1 MQKYLDFLFYVAL
14 CAVGVLGFAIY
25 SNKTDKRFMVT
36 PTPLQ
41 KDSVYESYELDL
53 SKDGLSPQSISAAK
67 LEDHS
72 YMVSFLSNQQ
82 TDSKVERNIFAVLF
96 LPGKYSMPKSQGG
109 WESITSNTKIWT
121 PPKRLATQTSIGQQ
135 TRRYIGS
142 ISSPFFFRH
151 GDKLLLFLNTQGF
164 SSRLT
169 NKIAMLSTP
178 IENLDAVF
186 GNEGG
191 EFFADSKAAPKDHVD
206 IREQKPLPLSLEGH
220 LSFAA
225 FGDFNY
231 FLSSGAVGLLSGSL
245 PLGLD
250 SKRGELGLILPL
262 TFRLRRSSA
271 LFGVL
276 DSKLALQEVSS
287 VEGEVAL
294 EQPSLTPMPVADNG
308 SGVIQ
313 PYACLAAYRSYA
325 KTREKSLYFQTCQL
339 ENGTLQLDSLKKSQN
354 LKQLDSLQLST
365 LGSTVLLLYTKRQS
379 RQLELAIWDGADFM
393 PIKEIA
399 NLQEGAIVSK
409 TIATNGE
416 YGYIFYADSR
426 GRLHAVIINEAYVSA
441 LASENQSKEVR

>member
-1 MQKYLDFLFYVAL
+1 M
-14 CAVGVLGFAIY
+14 
-25 SNKTDKRFMVT
+25 
-36 PTPLQ
+36 
-41 KDSVYESYELDL
+41 
-53 SKDGLSPQSISAAK
+53 
-67 LEDHS
+67 
-72 YMVSFLSNQQ
+72 
-82 TDSKVERNIFAVLF
+82 
-96 LPGKYSMPKSQGG
+96 
-109 WESITSNTKIWT
+109 
-121 PPKRLATQTSIGQQ
+121 
-135 TRRYIGS
+135 
-142 ISSPFFFRH
+142 
-151 GDKLLLFLNTQGF
+151 
-164 SSRLT
+164 
-169 NKIAMLSTP
+169 
-178 IENLDAVF
+178 
-186 GNEGG
+186 
-191 EFFADSKAAPKDHVD
+191 
-206 IREQKPLPLSLEGH
+206 
-220 LSFAA
+220 
-225 FGDFNY
+225 
-231 FLSSGAVGLLSGSL
+231 GLLSGSL

-250 SKRGELGLILPL
+250 SKKGELGLLLPL

-325 KTREKSLYFQTCQL
+325 KTREKNLYFQTCQL
-339 ENGTLQLDSLKKSQN
+339 ENGTLQLDPLKKSQN

-399 NLQEGAIVSK
+399 NLQEGTIVSK